1 MMTDRTER
9 RRRLTHAG
17 CTPSANNQ
25 RTTRLPP
32 HPGFSLGRTRLATT
46 GCSFTGRRSAAGLI
60 PSDGVAPTRVSS
72 LAGTTR
78 RLSALRGDTA
88 DRGNG

>member
-9 RRRLTHAG
+9 RRRLTHAA
-17 CTPSANNQ
+17 CTPSANDQ

-32 HPGFSLGRTRLATT
+32 HQGFFSLGRTRLATT

-60 PSDGVAPTRVSS
+60 PSDGVAPTRVSFS
-72 LAGTTR
+72 CR
-78 RLSALRGDTA
+78 YHS
-88 DRGNG
+88 